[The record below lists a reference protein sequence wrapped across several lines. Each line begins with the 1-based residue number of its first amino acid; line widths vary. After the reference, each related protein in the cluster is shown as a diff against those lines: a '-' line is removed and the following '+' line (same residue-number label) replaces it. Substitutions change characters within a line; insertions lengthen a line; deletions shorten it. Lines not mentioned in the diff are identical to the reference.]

1 MIVERVINNNIV
13 NSRDHKDREVV
24 VMGRG
29 IGFQARP
36 GMEIPEERIEK
47 VFRMDNQD
55 LGTRFQELV
64 QDMPLEHLQISDD
77 VIAYAKRT
85 LSVKL
90 NQSIYLTLTDH
101 INFTIERYKQGI
113 KLTNPLLWEIKQFY
127 HQEFLIG
134 QYATHKINEQI
145 GIHLQEDESGFIAL
159 HFVNAEYDM
168 SINDAMRSTT
178 LVQKALDIVRADFGI
193 ELDEGSLHYERF
205 VTHLKFL
212 AQRVFKKQ
220 LLPDEE
226 DTLTEM
232 VYMKYKKEYEC
243 SKKIA
248 AFIKTECGI
257 QVLGEELM
265 YLTIHIRRV
274 TMSIEP
280 EE

>member
-1 MIVERVINNNIV
+1 MIIERVINNNIV
-13 NSRDHKDREVV
+13 SSKDHKGREVV

-29 IGFQARP
+29 IGFQAKYQS
-36 GMEIPEERIEK
+36 EIPEDCIEK
-47 VFRMDNQD
+47 VFRIDNQD
-55 LGTRFQELV
+55 LGNRFQELI
-64 QDMPLEHLQISDD
+64 QNMPLKHLQISDD
-77 VIAYAKRT
+77 VIAYAKKN

-101 INFTIERYKQGI
+101 INFAIERYNQGI
-113 KLTNPLLWEIKQFY
+113 KLSNPLLWEIKQFY

-134 QYATHKINEQI
+134 QYAVHKLNKELK
-145 GIHLQEDESGFIAL
+145 IHLKEDEAGFIAL

-168 SINDAMRSTT
+168 SVNEAMRSAT
-178 LVQKALDIVRADFGI
+178 LVQKAIEIVREEFGI

-232 VYMKYKKEYEC
+232 IQKKYQREYEC
-243 SKKIA
+243 SEKIA
-248 AFIKTECGI
+248 NFIKSECGV
-257 QVLGEELM
+257 QVLGEEMM

-274 TMSIEP
+274 TMGIK

>member
-1 MIVERVINNNIV
+1 MIIERVINNNIV
-13 NSRDHKDREVV
+13 SSKDYKGREVV

-29 IGFQARP
+29 IGFQAKIQA
-36 GMEIPEERIEK
+36 EIPEDKIEK
-47 VFRMDNQD
+47 IFRMDNQD
-55 LGTRFQELV
+55 LGNRFQELV
-64 QDMPLEHLQISDD
+64 QNIPLEHLQISDD
-77 VIAYAKRT
+77 VIAYAKRN
-85 LSVKL
+85 LSVRL

-113 KLTNPLLWEIKQFY
+113 KLSNPLLWEIKQFY

-134 QYATHKINEQI
+134 QYAIHKLNSEL
-145 GIHLQEDESGFIAL
+145 GIDLQEDEAGFIAL
-159 HFVNAEYDM
+159 HIVNAEYDM

-178 LVQKALDIVRADFGI
+178 LVQRAIEIVREEFGI

-232 VYMKYKKEYEC
+232 IEKKYSREYEC
-243 SKKIA
+243 SMKIA
-248 AFIKTECGI
+248 EFIKSECGV
-257 QVLGEELM
+257 QVLGEEMM

-274 TMSIEP
+274 TMSVV
-280 EE
+280 EEE